1 MIKTGIYAWFGYEID
16 NKEKFE
22 LIKETGFDSVLLW
35 WGNEYACNGEDKNQL
50 PELAR
55 KAGLEIE
62 NVHMPFEQTNY
73 IWTDSINAE
82 AIVERNKN
90 CILDCAK
97 HNIPTAV
104 MHLTNGDTPPP
115 FSEIGLDRI
124 KSIIDLAERKN
135 VNIAVE
141 NLRNLQSLQLVF
153 SSIQSDKLGFCYDS
167 GHENCFTKG
176 VDFLELYGDKLM
188 ALHLHDNDS
197 SDDQH
202 RVIGEGTIN
211 WNSVTSR
218 LKATGY
224 EGAITLEIV
233 NDIANK
239 HSNISAE
246 QYLKSAY
253 DKLIKLF

>member
-1 MIKTGIYAWFGYEID
+1 MIKTGIYSWFGYEIETQ
-16 NKEKFE
+16 EKFN
-22 LIKETGFDSVLLW
+22 LIKDTGFDNVLLW
-35 WGNEYACNGEDKNQL
+35 WGNEYAPNGEDKNQL
-50 PELAR
+50 PEMAR

-62 NVHMPFEQTNY
+62 NVHMPFEETNY

-115 FSEIGLDRI
+115 FWQIGLDRI

-135 VNIAVE
+135 VNIAIE
-141 NLRNLQSLQLVF
+141 NLRNPQSLQLVF
-153 SSIQSDKLGFCYDS
+153 SNIKSNKLGFCYDS
-167 GHENCFTKG
+167 GHENCYTKG

-188 ALHLHDNDS
+188 ALHLHDNDG

-202 RVIGEGTIN
+202 RIIGEGTIN
-211 WNSVTSR
+211 WNSVASK
-218 LKATGY
+218 LKATNY
-224 EGAITLEIV
+224 KGAVTLEIV
-233 NDIANK
+233 NDIANNN
-239 HSNISAE
+239 STISAQE
-246 QYLKSAY
+246 YLRAAY
-253 DKLIKLF
+253 EKLMMLF